1 MDTVFICHPR
11 CSTCKKAQEFLD
23 KAGIGY
29 VKRDI
34 TVDNPAKDELYA
46 WISQSGLE
54 VRKFFNTSGM
64 LYRDLGL
71 KDKLDSMSLEEKIEL
86 LASDGMLVKRPILL
100 YKNKV
105 LVGFN
110 EKQWSEAL
118 NDNTPL

>member
-34 TVDNPAKDELYA
+34 TVDNPAKDELYT